1 MYLKVNNGI
10 IEQYPYSYGQLRQD
24 NPQTSFPAQMS
35 DERLAEWNVYP
46 VKPVDA
52 PSVDYTKNV
61 TELNPVLTNGEWVQ
75 TWQVTDASADEIA
88 ERKAQLNAQ
97 AEQDRINAYQRE
109 SDPIYF
115 KWQRGEATEQE
126 WLNKIAE
133 IKARYPSID

>member
-46 VKPVDA
+46 VKPVDK

-61 TELNPVLTNGEWVQ
+61 AELNPVLTNGEWVQ
-75 TWQVTDASADEIA
+75 TWQVTDASADEIT
-88 ERKAQLNAQ
+88 ERKAQLNAE
-97 AEQDRINAYQRE
+97 AEQNRINAYQRE

-115 KWQRGEATEQE
+115 KWQRGEDTEQE
-126 WLNKIAE
+126 WLDKIAE